1 MKFFLDENFPKKVAG
16 LLNENDHEVIDIRGT
31 KNEGITDKEIFKLAQ
46 KNKAIFL
53 TTDKDFFHTIPFKFT
68 KHSGVVIIS
77 LDQPNSEKILE
88 KIMWLLNNFDLSKL
102 PNKTLLLRETTYFV
116 R

>member
-1 MKFFLDENFPKKVAG
+1 MKFFFDENFPKKVAG

-31 KNEGITDKEIFKLAQ
+31 ENEGITDKEIFKLAQ

-53 TTDKDFFHTIPFKFT
+53 TTDKDFFHTIPFNFT
-68 KHSGVVIIS
+68 KHSGVVVIA